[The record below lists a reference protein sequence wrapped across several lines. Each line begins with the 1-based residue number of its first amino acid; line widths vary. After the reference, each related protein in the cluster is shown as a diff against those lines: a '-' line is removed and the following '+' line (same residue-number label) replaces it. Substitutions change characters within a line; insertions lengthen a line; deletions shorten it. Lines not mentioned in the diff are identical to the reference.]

1 MLEFLEFHLSYQAV
15 ISLEMLELRIIVR
28 NTSLILR
35 KVAGS
40 LEFYGKF
47 LEFSIILLEFS
58 EHFA

>member
-1 MLEFLEFHLSYQAV
+1 MLEFSEFHLSYQAV

-47 LEFSIILLEFS
+47 LEFSEILLEFF
-58 EHFA
+58 ENFA